1 MKRTILAAFTLLLA
15 PTLLIAQPPGGRAGA
30 GSGMGSRMA
39 AMNPA
44 RVFVE
49 HRADLGLTDEQV
61 TELTAI
67 ADALHETNEPIVEEM
82 RKMRES
88 GRSMRQRSEEDRVAM
103 RTRMETLRTNAEKS
117 HEEASAVLTAD
128 QRTKADGL
136 LAKMRPT
143 RRRAGGE
150 ARR

>member
-1 MKRTILAAFTLLLA
+1 
-15 PTLLIAQPPGGRAGA
+15 
-30 GSGMGSRMA
+30 
-39 AMNPA
+39 
-44 RVFVE
+44 
-49 HRADLGLTDEQV
+49 
-61 TELTAI
+61 
-67 ADALHETNEPIVEEM
+67 
-82 RKMRES
+82 
-88 GRSMRQRSEEDRVAM
+88 M